1 MPMFD
6 KLPALFHDSAM
17 VDRFHGFIKGWDI
30 PPMTNAM
37 KISGWGLNSEYFCT
51 IRHLLRDDPSY
62 RVIVD
67 KLVEVPGDAYIR
79 HVEAVKRIT
88 TAYLKLFFPHVRSA
102 QDVNVREFTKYC
114 LRPAIE
120 MRKNIWRQ
128 LAIMDP
134 AQYRKE
140 DREMPVFTVRDLSS
154 EN

>member
-1 MPMFD
+1 M
-6 KLPALFHDSAM
+6 
-17 VDRFHGFIKGWDI
+17 
-30 PPMTNAM
+30 
-37 KISGWGLNSEYFCT
+37 
-51 IRHLLRDDPSY
+51 
-62 RVIVD
+62 
-67 KLVEVPGDAYIR
+67 PGDAYIR